1 MNIKKSILLRVRLA
15 FLPMLLFGIAIVY
28 KIGVIQFVEGDKWR
42 SLAAEIGLEYRAIEA
57 TRGNILSDNGSLLAT
72 SIPFYKLALDPS
84 RATQKMVDDGLD
96 SLAYLL
102 SKFYGDNSKSTYKQ
116 RILDAR
122 NSGRRYVLLNR
133 KLIDYQEKKE
143 MEQWPIFR
151 EGRMDGGALFTK
163 VDKRFKPFGYLG
175 QRSIGF
181 INENGRGAGLEYS
194 FNADLAGMNGKA
206 LYRKTVGGKWRPI
219 PDASEVR
226 PVDGYDLET
235 TIDINLQDVAESSL
249 LSALGHHKAD
259 YGTVV
264 VMEVATGHIK
274 AIANLSKNS
283 NGTYSERYN
292 YAVGRQGLREPG
304 STFKLVTM
312 LCLLEDTNLKL
323 SDSIKTGDGVE
334 QFYEESVSD
343 HKEGGYGTITIK
355 EAFEQSSNIA
365 MAKLADKYYGLKPQ
379 KFYDHLVDFGLT
391 RAMGFQMVG
400 EGVPKVKKPE
410 EWSGIT
416 LPWMAHGYGLELTPL
431 HTLTMFNAVANNGVM
446 VKPMI
451 IKRITKAEKEVNVF
465 NTTVMN
471 KKICSDET
479 LAQIK
484 ILLEGVVEN
493 GTANNISDADYKIAG
508 KTGTAQ
514 TLKNGKYQKQYMTSF
529 AGYFP
534 ADAPQYS
541 IMVVIENPRGY
552 SQYGSNV
559 AAPVFKEIAD
569 QVYAKNIEMHTEL
582 ASDFKRDYGVF
593 PVIQAGYQ
601 PDLVTICNEIGVSNH
616 ITEEADWVRAK
627 IKDNSINWKKNEIQ
641 RGLTPNVVG
650 MTLRDA
656 LYVLE
661 SNGFRVNISGE
672 GRVKKQ
678 SILAGRRASKGDI
691 IHIELG

>member
-15 FLPMLLFGIAIVY
+15 FLPMAIFGVAIVY
-28 KIGVIQFVEGDKWR
+28 KIGVIQFSEGEKWR
-42 SLAAEIGLEYRAIEA
+42 SLAAEIGLEYRAIPA

-84 RATQKMVDDGLD
+84 RASKKTMDEGLD
-96 SLAYLL
+96 SLAHLL
-102 SKFYGDNSKSTYKQ
+102 SKFYGDNSKSIYKQ

-133 KLIDYQEKKE
+133 KLIDYQQKKE

-151 EGRMDGGALFTK
+151 KGRMAGGVLFTK

-194 FNADLAGMNGKA
+194 FNVALAGLDGKA

-226 PVDGYDLET
+226 PVNGYDLET
-235 TIDINLQDVAESSL
+235 TIDINLQDIAESSL
-249 LSALGHHKAD
+249 LSALGSHQAD

-292 YAVGRQGLREPG
+292 YAVGSHGLREPG

-323 SDSIKTGDGVE
+323 TDSIVTGNGSE
-334 QFYEESVSD
+334 QFYEQSVKD

-379 KFYDHLVDFGLT
+379 KFYDHLVDYGLT
-391 RAMGFQMVG
+391 RPMGFQMVG
-400 EGVPKVKKPE
+400 EGVPKVKRPE

-431 HTLTMFNAVANNGVM
+431 HTLTMFNAIANNGLM

-451 IKRITKAEKEVNVF
+451 IKRITKSEKEVEVF
-465 NTTVMN
+465 KTTVMN
-471 KKICSDET
+471 KKICSPET

-493 GTANNISDADYKIAG
+493 GTANNISNADYKIAG

-534 ADAPQYS
+534 ANAPQYS
-541 IMVVIENPRGY
+541 IIVVIENPRGVY
-552 SQYGSNV
+552 QYGSNV

-569 QVYAKNIEMHTEL
+569 HVYAKNVNMHTRL
-582 ASDFKRDYGVF
+582 AHDFKREYGIF
-593 PVIQAGYQ
+593 PVIQSGYQ
-601 PDLVTICNEIGVSNH
+601 PDLVTICNKIGVSNH
-616 ITEEADWVRAK
+616 LVEDADWVRAK
-627 IKDNSINWKKNEIQ
+627 IKDNSIDWQKNKIKQ
-641 RGLTPNVVG
+641 GLTPNVVG

-661 SNGFRVNISGE
+661 TSGLRVNISGE

-678 SILAGRRASKGDI
+678 SILAGQRASRGDI
-691 IHIELG
+691 INIELG

>member
-1 MNIKKSILLRVRLA
+1 
-15 FLPMLLFGIAIVY
+15 MLLFGVAIVY
-28 KIGVIQFVEGDKWR
+28 KIGVIQFVEGEKWR
-42 SLAAEIGLEYRAIEA
+42 SLAAEIGLEYRSVPA
-57 TRGNILSDNGSLLAT
+57 TRGNIVSDNGSLLAT

-84 RATQKMVDDGLD
+84 RPTDKMISEGLD
-96 SLAYLL
+96 SLAYKL
-102 SKFYGDNSKSTYKQ
+102 SSFYKDNSKAIYKQ

-122 NSGRRYVLLNR
+122 KSGRRYVLLNR
-133 KLIDYQEKKE
+133 ELIDYQEKKE
-143 MEQWPIFR
+143 METWPIFR
-151 EGRMDGGALFTK
+151 EGRMGGGVLFTK
-163 VDKRFKPFGYLG
+163 VDKRFKPFGYLS
-175 QRSIGF
+175 QRSIGY

-194 FNADLAGMNGKA
+194 FNKNLAGSDGKA

-235 TIDINLQDVAESSL
+235 TIDINLQDISESSL
-249 LSALGHHKAD
+249 LQALARHKAD

-274 AIANLSKNS
+274 AIANLSKNK

-292 YAVGRQGLREPG
+292 YAVGSHGLREPG

-312 LCLLEDTNLKL
+312 LALLEDTNLKL
-323 SDSIKTGDGVE
+323 TDSIDTGDGVE
-334 QFYEESVSD
+334 QFYEQSVKD
-343 HKEGGYGTITIK
+343 HVEGGYGKITVK

-365 MAKLADKYYGLKPQ
+365 MAKLANEHYGLKPQ
-379 KFYDHLVDFGLT
+379 KFYDHLVDYGLT
-391 RAMGFQMVG
+391 KAMGFQMVG

-410 EWSGIT
+410 DWSGIT

-431 HTLTMFNAVANNGVM
+431 HTLTMFNAVANNGIM

-451 IKRITKAEKEVNVF
+451 IKRITKAEKEINIF
-465 NTTVMN
+465 NTTVIN

-479 LAQIK
+479 LSQIK
-484 ILLEGVVEN
+484 ELLEGVVER
-493 GTANNISDADYKIAG
+493 GTASNISDTDYKIAG

-534 ADAPQYS
+534 ADNPQFS
-541 IMVVIENPRGY
+541 IIVVIENPRGFY
-552 SQYGSNV
+552 QYGSNV

-569 QVYAKNIEMHTEL
+569 QVYAKNIDMHTVLPSEFT
-582 ASDFKRDYGVF
+582 SEYGIF
-593 PVIQAGYQ
+593 PVIQAGFQ
-601 PDLVTICNEIGVSNH
+601 TDLITICNKIGISNH
-616 ITEEADWVRAK
+616 AVEDAPWVRAK
-627 IKDNSINWKKNEIQ
+627 IKDNSIDWKQNAIKQ
-641 RGLTPNVVG
+641 GLTPNVVG

-661 SNGFRVNISGE
+661 TNGFRVNISGE

-678 SILAGRRASKGDI
+678 SIIAGRRASKGDI
-691 IHIELG
+691 IYIELG

>member
-1 MNIKKSILLRVRLA
+1 MRLA

-28 KIGVIQFVEGDKWR
+28 KIGTIQYVEGEKWR
-42 SLAAEIGLEYRAIEA
+42 SLAAEIGLEYRSVPA
-57 TRGNILSDNGSLLAT
+57 TRGNIISDNGSLLAT

-84 RATQKMVDDGLD
+84 RATKQMMDEGLD
-96 SLAYLL
+96 SLAYKL
-102 SKFYGDNSKSTYKQ
+102 SFFYSDNSKKIYKQ

-122 NSGRRYVLLNR
+122 KSGRRYVLLNR
-133 KLIDYQEKKE
+133 TLIDYQEKKE
-143 MEQWPIFR
+143 METWPIFR
-151 EGRMDGGALFTK
+151 EGRMDGGVLFTK

-194 FNADLAGMNGKA
+194 FNNDLAGLNGKA
-206 LYRKTVGGKWRPI
+206 LYRKTIGGKWRPI

-235 TIDINLQDVAESSL
+235 TIDINLQDIAESSL
-249 LSALGHHKAD
+249 LQALASHKAD

-292 YAVGRQGLREPG
+292 YAVGSHGLREPG

-312 LCLLEDTNLKL
+312 LALLEDTNLKL
-323 SDSIKTGDGVE
+323 TDSIETGDGIE
-334 QFYEESVSD
+334 QFYEQSVKD
-343 HKEGGYGTITIK
+343 HKEGGYGKITVK

-365 MAKLADKYYGLKPQ
+365 MAKLADEHYGLKPQ
-379 KFYDHLVDFGLT
+379 KFYDHLVDYGLT
-391 RAMGFQMVG
+391 KPMGFQMVG

-410 EWSGIT
+410 DWSGIT
-416 LPWMAHGYGLELTPL
+416 LPWMAHGYGLEITPL
-431 HTLTMFNAVANNGVM
+431 HTLTMFNAVANNGIM

-451 IKRITKAEKEVNVF
+451 IKRITKAEKEVNVYK
-465 NTTVMN
+465 TTVIN

-484 ILLEGVVEN
+484 ILLEGVVER
-493 GTANNISDADYKIAG
+493 GTANNINDTDYKIAG

-514 TLKNGKYQKQYMTSF
+514 TFKNGRYQKQYMTSF

-534 ADAPQYS
+534 ADNPQYS
-541 IMVVIENPRGY
+541 CIVVIENPRGFY
-552 SQYGSNV
+552 QYGSNV

-569 QVYAKNIEMHTEL
+569 QVFAKSIDMHTKL
-582 ASDFKRDYGVF
+582 ASDFKREYGIF
-593 PVIQAGYQ
+593 PVVKSGYQ
-601 PDLVTICNEIGVSNH
+601 SDLITICNEIGVSNH
-616 ITEEADWVRAK
+616 TAEDAPWVKAK
-627 IKDNSINWKKNEIQ
+627 IKDNSIDWKKNTIHQ
-641 RGLTPNVVG
+641 GLTPNVVG

-661 SNGFRVNISGE
+661 TNGFRVNISGE

-678 SILAGRRASKGDI
+678 SILAGKRAIKGDI
-691 IHIELG
+691 IYIELG